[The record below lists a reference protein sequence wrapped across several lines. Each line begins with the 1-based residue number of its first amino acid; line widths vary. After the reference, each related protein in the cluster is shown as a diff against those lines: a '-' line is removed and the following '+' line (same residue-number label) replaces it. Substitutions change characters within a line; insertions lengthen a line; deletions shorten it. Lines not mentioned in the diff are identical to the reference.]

1 MASAAPGSNP
11 LMGLVL
17 ATVLVISAVAVSYSV
32 HQARKLTAQSQQLQR
47 EQYRLHTEWGQL
59 LLEESTWGSFA
70 RVEQLARRELN
81 MKQPAASERVVV
93 RP

>member
-1 MASAAPGSNP
+1 MAAADERNP
-11 LMGLVL
+11 LVWPVL
-17 ATVLVISAVAVSYSV
+17 TAMLVITAVAVSYSV

-70 RVEQLARRELN
+70 RVEQLARQELK